1 MLDRQVVQEFLE
13 SRMEDIGL
21 TVPADID
28 QESLVEVFCR
38 YTEDDYYEWL
48 KDNFKSFFD
57 DVDWERVREK
67 VRSGGNQETT

>member
-13 SRMEDIGL
+13 SQMEDIGL

-28 QESLVEVFCR
+28 QAAFVEVFCQ

-57 DVDWERVREK
+57 EVDWEWVREK
-67 VRSGGNQETT
+67 VRSVGNQETT